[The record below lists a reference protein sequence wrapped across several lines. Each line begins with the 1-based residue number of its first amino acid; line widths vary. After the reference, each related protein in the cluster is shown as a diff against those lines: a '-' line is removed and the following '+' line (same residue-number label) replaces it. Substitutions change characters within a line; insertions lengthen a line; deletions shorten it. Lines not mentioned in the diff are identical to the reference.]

1 MASPFGLFINNLIF
15 RYADD
20 SSATEDKARVLIWR
34 ELFAAGDH
42 ESQRAPSV
50 IPLIFSVLYI
60 ISVSSSRLWPSPTFP
75 SACGQC
81 VSMNFSWHIF
91 TLIRKSFLKT
101 MYYANTMTEFV
112 ISALLF
118 FWFNSCPNVIY

>member
-75 SACGQC
+75 S
-81 VSMNFSWHIF
+81 WHIF
-91 TLIRKSFLKT
+91 TLMRKSFVKT